1 MAGLQ
6 SQVSSAQDVL
16 LSDAVSRRR
25 FGFSEYNSDTYAP
38 IAFNPLV
45 TVAGIARD
53 EDIRTLAAI
62 VTILQLMDWTLAAHR
77 GVIGSPRGHESFKR
91 RFSKFHNHREGPYL
105 CLLLVESAC

>member
-6 SQVSSAQDVL
+6 SQVSSSQEVL

-45 TVAGIARD
+45 TVAGIAPD
-53 EDIRTLAAI
+53 ED
-62 VTILQLMDWTLAAHR
+62 
-77 GVIGSPRGHESFKR
+77 
-91 RFSKFHNHREGPYL
+91 
-105 CLLLVESAC
+105 

>member
-6 SQVSSAQDVL
+6 SQVSGAQDVL

-77 GVIGSPRGHESFKR
+77 GVIGSPRGRESFKR
-91 RFSKFHNHREGPYL
+91 RFAKISQSRRRP
-105 CLLLVESAC
+105 LLGFKAPMQKS